1 MEATAHPTESQ
12 EAIVSNANYHTRL
25 LQTISDL
32 EYVPSARKQQT
43 TYVGDLRGELA
54 KKKALVEELVKTTAK
69 ERKDHQT
76 LRDSTSRRFAH
87 KIMGKREKYE
97 AKESKEEREY
107 VEALEREMTEKD
119 NQRAIE
125 GLLQEAEQVLAD
137 LTRKQELYESAQA
150 ELNALYNRIFDG
162 PSEGFPEDDRLE
174 YALMEATKVHDNIQQ
189 QLNAESRAT
198 ELLSRA
204 VQQMEMC
211 QKNMNVALSY
221 SQYDMWG
228 GGTMAD
234 MMERNA
240 LRDAQVNAS
249 QVETLV
255 DQAMH
260 ASRAVQ
266 PVGRVDIARGS
277 IMSDVFFDNIF
288 TDMAF
293 HTRIKQSAA
302 QVLLAT
308 NRLRQER
315 DAAGSRANQAGQ
327 ILNAAGDKLD
337 RCRRELYNFR
347 RATFESY
354 AAQNPPPPDYDVVT
368 SERNAAPK
376 AGVSMPVPSAPVAN
390 PDIGESNTS
399 HNHEPMPGPSGPS
412 PLNWGS
418 RNPFALALNENARKI
433 ST

>member
-1 MEATAHPTESQ
+1 MESTAHPTESQ
-12 EAIVSNANYHTRL
+12 EAIVSNANYHTQL
-25 LQTISDL
+25 LQTISNL
-32 EYVPSARKQQT
+32 EYVPAARRQQT
-43 TYVGDLRGELA
+43 SYVEDLRSELG
-54 KKKALVEELVKTTAK
+54 KKKGLVAELVKTTAK
-69 ERKDHQT
+69 ERKEHET

-119 NQRAIE
+119 NQRAVE
-125 GLLQEAEQVLAD
+125 GLLQEAEGVLAD
-137 LTRKQELYESAQA
+137 LARKQGLFESAQV
-150 ELNALYNRIFDG
+150 ELNALYGRIFDG
-162 PSEGFPEDDRLE
+162 PSEAFPEDDRLE
-174 YALMEATKVHDNIQQ
+174 YALIEATKVHDNIQQ

-211 QKNMNVALSY
+211 QKSMNVALSY

-228 GGTMAD
+228 GGTFSD

-240 LRDAQVNAS
+240 LHDAQVNAS
-249 QVETLV
+249 QVEILV
-255 DQAMH
+255 GQAMH

-266 PVGRVDIARGS
+266 PVGRVDIAQGS
-277 IMSDVFFDNIF
+277 IVSDVFFDNIF

-293 HTRIKQSAA
+293 HSKIKQSAA

-315 DAAGSRANQAGQ
+315 DAAGSRANQVGQ
-327 ILNAAGDKLD
+327 SLNAAGDKLD
-337 RCRRELYNFR
+337 RCRKELYNFR

-354 AAQNPPPPDYDVVT
+354 AAQNPPPPDYAVVT
-368 SERNAAPK
+368 SEQTAAPK
-376 AGVSMPVPSAPVAN
+376 GAVSMPAPSVPMADPGIGQSNPAPAN
-390 PDIGESNTS
+390 VPL
-399 HNHEPMPGPSGPS
+399 PGLLP
-412 PLNWGS
+412 NWGS
-418 RNPFALALNENARKI
+418 RNPFALALNENARKL